1 MPSATPEPGQSVL
14 ATLSTVDD
22 SATGIKSI
30 IYYLQYLHIALLLF
44 IGGLDYVPLA
54 SITLTFTSTS
64 LQRQCV
70 NVGIIDDSEVEP
82 LEQFFV
88 QLDQTTS
95 QGPISSQAE
104 VLIVNGTI

>member
-1 MPSATPEPGQSVL
+1 M
-14 ATLSTVDD
+14 
-22 SATGIKSI
+22 
-30 IYYLQYLHIALLLF
+30 LF
-44 IGGLDYVPLA
+44 TGGLDYVPLT
-54 SITLTFTSTS
+54 SVTLTSVTLTFTSTS

-82 LEQFFV
+82 MEQFFV

-95 QGPISSQAE
+95 QGPISSQAG